1 MLKAENISVYY
12 GRKAAVSDVSVAV
25 EAGTLSCIV
34 GPNGSGKTS
43 LLKALTRDVAY
54 AGRVRL
60 NGTDVAQLKA
70 HELAVLRGVLP
81 QASTLA
87 FPFTVLEV
95 VRIGAG
101 QSLYGADTD
110 LPYQA
115 LKRVGLEGYG
125 ERLFQELSGG
135 EQQRVQLARVLV
147 QIWEPVVEGVP
158 RWLFLDEPVSSL
170 DIAHQLG
177 VMQVAR
183 DFADAGGGVIAVMH
197 DLNLTAL
204 YADQV
209 MVMAEGEALALGP
222 TRDVLV
228 DGVLSQAYGCQL
240 KVNKA
245 PPPGAPF
252 LLPHTASLM
261 G

>member
-1 MLKAENISVYY
+1 MLKAENITVTY
-12 GRKAAVSDVSVAV
+12 GKKVAV
-25 EAGTLSCIV
+25 EGVSLSVAPGSFTCIV

-43 LLKALTRDVAY
+43 LLRALTRDIPFSGTVS
-54 AGRVRL
+54 L
-60 NGTDVAQLKA
+60 NGRSISELRAF
-70 HELAVLRGVLP
+70 ELAEMRGVLP

-101 QSLYGADTD
+101 EGRSAHDPT
-110 LPYQA
+110 LPLQA
-115 LKRVGLEGYG
+115 LQKVGLTGY
-125 ERLFQELSGG
+125 ENRFFQELSGG

-147 QIWEPVVEGVP
+147 QIWEPVVDGVP

-170 DIAHQLG
+170 DIAHQLT

-204 YADQV
+204 YGDAV
-209 MVMAEGEALALGP
+209 LIMSEGRSLAFGKVAK
-222 TRDVLV
+222 VLNNEI
-228 DGVLSQAYGCQL
+228 LSDAYGCSIR
-240 KVNKA
+240 VNQI

-252 LLPHTASLM
+252 LLPHTSSLF
-261 G
+261 